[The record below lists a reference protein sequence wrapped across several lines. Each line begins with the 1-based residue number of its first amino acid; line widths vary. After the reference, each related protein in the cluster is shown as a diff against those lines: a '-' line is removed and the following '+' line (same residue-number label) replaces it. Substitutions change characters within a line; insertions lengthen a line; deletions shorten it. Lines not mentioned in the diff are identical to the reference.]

1 MSSLQENNPVP
12 SITSLSPAS
21 AIAGAAAQTL
31 TINGTS
37 FLSASTVTFNNVSHA
52 ATFVSSAKLTISLT
66 ANDQSAAGSF
76 PVVVTNPA
84 PGGGSSNAVDFTV
97 TATNPVP
104 TITSL
109 SPASAIAGAAAQML
123 TINGTNFLSTSTVT
137 YNNVSHAATF
147 VSSAKLTISLTAN
160 DQSAAGSFPVV
171 VTNPAPGGGASNV
184 LDFTVTGSSSGSV
197 SLSATSLTFPS
208 QPFLVTSAAQ
218 TVTLTNNGS
227 GTLNITSLVI
237 GGTNAGDFAESNNC
251 GSSVTAGNKCTIGVT
266 FFPTSTETESAAVTI
281 TDSASGSPQTITL
294 SGTGVNSSDQFMTLD
309 PTKTYLVNSFTNT
322 PVYITGEDGWS
333 LATQLDN
340 ADADTYLS
348 TRASQGFNLV
358 WAVAADN
365 VYQSNAPDD
374 YYGYAPFS
382 GSDFTNEDAN
392 YWTHV
397 DSILQLAASYGIA
410 VGLDP
415 GFAGLSNADGYRG
428 SYLGS
433 SDAVVNAYGVWIG
446 SRYRNYPN
454 IVWIL
459 GGDADPTD
467 TALYEKLNQLATG
480 IRSADSVHLITFEA
494 ARFYESG
501 SAAPNGG
508 WSSLDAWGSPVSGAY
523 TAAGFP
529 PAWLTLNWVYDPYS
543 GMQAGCSR
551 NYSSYI
557 TASPNMPQLAGED
570 WYEGEH
576 SMTELQL
583 REEAYWEVLSG
594 CTLGRIFGNNPIWC
608 FNSTSG
614 VSSCD
619 NSLSWQ
625 TELTSNGSLT
635 QQYMGALMRSREFW
649 KMAPDTSNAV
659 LTGGYGS
666 GTSISVAS
674 CTSDGQTCIVYDP
687 VGNAQDP
694 HVAMGHFSGTVH
706 AWWFNPQT
714 GTATDLSTFSNSGTE
729 TFTPP
734 DGNDW
739 VLVLDLDSANLAA
752 PGSADL

>member
-1 MSSLQENNPVP
+1 MALLSRVGLEQVSLGFPGAPSYRASRTEPCCSMSPGLRRPEARAVGADCGGIRVWSLYVAQRPHARLGPLRVQAR
-12 SITSLSPAS
+12 SWF
-21 AIAGAAAQTL
+21 AALRDAL
-31 TINGTS
+31 AAE
-37 FLSASTVTFNNVSHA
+37 LSA
-52 ATFVSSAKLTISLT
+52 
-66 ANDQSAAGSF
+66 Q
-76 PVVVTNPA
+76 PA
-84 PGGGSSNAVDFTV
+84 
-97 TATNPVP
+97 
-104 TITSL
+104 
-109 SPASAIAGAAAQML
+109 
-123 TINGTNFLSTSTVT
+123 
-137 YNNVSHAATF
+137 
-147 VSSAKLTISLTAN
+147 
-160 DQSAAGSFPVV
+160 
-171 VTNPAPGGGASNV
+171 
-184 LDFTVTGSSSGSV
+184 
-197 SLSATSLTFPS
+197 
-208 QPFLVTSAAQ
+208 LVAM
-218 TVTLTNNGS
+218 
-227 GTLNITSLVI
+227 
-237 GGTNAGDFAESNNC
+237 GDFNVAPTDAES
-251 GSSVTAGNKCTIGVT
+251 
-266 FFPTSTETESAAVTI
+266 
-281 TDSASGSPQTITL
+281 
-294 SGTGVNSSDQFMTLD
+294 
-309 PTKTYLVNSFTNT
+309 KTPRQKKKKKKKKIVYSFTNT